1 MRLGIIACTALKPE
15 LDHLLESIPEAAEVI
30 YLDAAQHCYPQK
42 MLERLREEIRLL
54 GERVDAVFLGYGFC
68 QSLRG
73 IDEEFDFPVIL
84 PQVDD
89 CISLLLTPERYAEEV
104 RREVGTWF
112 MPPGWTEIGAHMVIK
127 ELKLDRAI
135 RYGRDPMEMARR
147 LFTHYRRGL
156 FIDTG
161 VGDRKVFLDKALAF
175 CKNFGL
181 TLECTTADTTLLA
194 AWLRKARSATESG
207 GKRRQG
213 KAVIGENRA

>member
-15 LDHLLESIPEAAEVI
+15 LDQLLESVPEVAEVI
-30 YLDAAQHCYPQK
+30 YLDAALHCYPQK
-42 MLERLREEIRLL
+42 MLERLREEIRML
-54 GERVDAVFLGYGFC
+54 GPRVDAVFLGYGYC

-73 IDEEFDFPVIL
+73 LDEEFDFPVIL

-89 CISLLLTPERYAEEV
+89 CIGLLLTPERYAEEV

-112 MPPGWTEIGAHMVIK
+112 MPPGWADIGAQMVIK
-127 ELKLDRAI
+127 ELKLDRAT

-161 VGDRKVFLDKALAF
+161 VEGREAYLDKARAF
-175 CKNFGL
+175 CLDFGL
-181 TLECTTADTTLLA
+181 TLEATTADTTLLA
-194 AWLRKARSATESG
+194 SWLGKARSAIAE
-207 GKRRQG
+207 
-213 KAVIGENRA
+213 GETD

>member
-1 MRLGIIACTALKPE
+1 MRLGVIACTALKPE
-15 LDHLLESIPEAAEVI
+15 LDRLLGSVPELTDVI
-30 YLDAAQHCYPQK
+30 YLDAALHVYPQK
-42 MLERLREEIRLL
+42 MLERLREEIAGL
-54 GERVDAVFLGYGFC
+54 GPTVDAVFLGYGYC

-73 IDEEFDFPVIL
+73 LDEEFEFPVIL

-112 MPPGWTEIGAHMVIK
+112 MPPGWADIGAQMVIK
-127 ELKLDRAI
+127 ELKLDRAL

-161 VGDRKVFLDKALAF
+161 VEEREGFLAKARAF
-175 CKNFGL
+175 CKDFNL
-181 TLECTTADTTLLA
+181 RLETTTADTSLLA
-194 AWLRKARSATESG
+194 SWLEKARLAASRGVEPKNEA
-207 GKRRQG
+207 
-213 KAVIGENRA
+213 I